1 MMAKKYLRTEEIVK
15 EIQRLESSEYV
26 ALARTSEEVEVA
38 LQQYLAE
45 LQRLEEKGMALD
57 AAGIS
62 RCQLEAMADCML
74 GD

>member
-1 MMAKKYLRTEEIVK
+1 MAKKYLRIEEVVQ
-15 EIQRLESSEYV
+15 EIRRLEESEYV
-26 ALARTSEEVEVA
+26 ALAKTSEEVEVA

-62 RCQLEAMADCML
+62 RLQLETMADFIV
-74 GD
+74 G

>member
-1 MMAKKYLRTEEIVK
+1 MAKKYLRIKEIVK

-26 ALARTSEEVEVA
+26 ALAKTSEEVEVA

-62 RCQLEAMADCML
+62 RLQLETMADFIV
-74 GD
+74 GE